1 MLARQSS
8 RKPDREHGGKP
19 DRDKKDVDEA
29 VRQRRSR
36 MPFDGGPKLCEQQ
49 IEWRRMV
56 EVVRLAGEAEILRVE
71 QPHRLQ
77 RGPQIARALEMRNV
91 RQVRDL
97 VEPLGDIL
105 ALRRD
110 RGCDDEQRDDDGER
124 DWVRARPAARG
135 ECRCREDVEAR
146 HPGNMGY
153 RLLIFR

>member
-1 MLARQSS
+1 M
-8 RKPDREHGGKP
+8 
-19 DRDKKDVDEA
+19 
-29 VRQRRSR
+29 
-36 MPFDGGPKLCEQQ
+36 
-49 IEWRRMV
+49 
-56 EVVRLAGEAEILRVE
+56 
-71 QPHRLQ
+71 RLQ

-91 RQVRDL
+91 GQVRDL
-97 VEPLGDIL
+97 VEPLRDIL

-146 HPGNMGY
+146 HSGNMGY